1 MDTITASSLSTRIQR
16 IYQELATMGSLEP
29 SQRVNHLFSEL
40 VSISMSRSRG
50 EVDEVLGDP
59 VVSGIREGLWR
70 VCSRGEFELER
81 HWARRIV
88 AADDP
93 AAELRSFPYAINYEK
108 LTRLELSSLRGV
120 RDELPRRVLFI
131 GSGPLPFTS
140 ILLAERHGLPV
151 SNIDVDEEACADA
164 RALARRLGLSER
176 LKFICADAL
185 SCSDLSEFDCVFL
198 AALVGMNRREKTRLL
213 NHLHGVMRPGA
224 LLLVRSSQRLRTLL
238 YPEVDIHG
246 MAPFEPLLEIHP
258 HDEVINSVIIAERP
272 AHDRSAG

>member
-1 MDTITASSLSTRIQR
+1 MNTVIDPSLSTRIHR
-16 IYQELATMGSLEP
+16 IYNELASMGSLAP

-50 EVDEVLGDP
+50 EADEVLGDP
-59 VVSGIREGLWR
+59 AVSAIREGLWR
-70 VCSRGEFELER
+70 VCSRGEYELER
-81 HWARRIV
+81 HWARRIA

-93 AAELRSFPYAINYEK
+93 AAELRSFPYAANYDK
-108 LTRLELSSLRGV
+108 LTRLELSGLRGV

-140 ILLAERHGLPV
+140 ILLAERLGLPV

-164 RALARRLGLSER
+164 RALARRLGLSDR
-176 LKFICADAL
+176 LGFTCADAL
-185 SCSDLSEFDCVFL
+185 ACADLSEFDCVFL
-198 AALVGMNRREKTRLL
+198 AALVGMNRREKSRLL
-213 NHLHGVMRPGA
+213 HHLHGAMRPGA

-258 HDEVINSVIIAERP
+258 HDEVINSVILAERP
-272 AHDRSAG
+272 GPDRIAG